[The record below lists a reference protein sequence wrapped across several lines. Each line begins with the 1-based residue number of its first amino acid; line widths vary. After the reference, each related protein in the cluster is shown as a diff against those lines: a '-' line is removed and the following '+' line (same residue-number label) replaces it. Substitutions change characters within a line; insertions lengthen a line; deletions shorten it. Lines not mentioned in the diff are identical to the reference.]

1 MLSEDSMDIVRINK
15 DNYHMFDEMVF
26 YRGHERYKNTN
37 EQMEELDFT
46 QHYKALK
53 IQTFYAFA
61 AHFEAKFVG
70 YIFLN
75 YLPKIGTTN
84 GRGWLF
90 VDDLWVNPNYRRK
103 GIARALMEEADTLS
117 KELDTLGLRLYVNT
131 DNSGGVDFYEM
142 CGYKQKFGTSML
154 MQKEW

>member
-1 MLSEDSMDIVRINK
+1 MEIIRVDK
-15 DNYHMFDEMVF
+15 ENYHMFDDMIF
-26 YRGHERYKNTN
+26 YREHGRYKSNN
-37 EQMEELDFT
+37 ESMEVQDFT
-46 QHYKALK
+46 LYYKALEM
-53 IQTFYAFA
+53 QTFYVFA
-61 AHFEAKFVG
+61 AQLEGKFLG

-90 VDDLWVNPNYRRK
+90 VDDLWVNPQYRRK
-103 GIARALMEEADTLS
+103 GIALLLMKKADTLS
-117 KELDTLGLRLYVNT
+117 KELNTSGLRLYVNT
-131 DNSGGVDFYEM
+131 DNTGGVAFYEM